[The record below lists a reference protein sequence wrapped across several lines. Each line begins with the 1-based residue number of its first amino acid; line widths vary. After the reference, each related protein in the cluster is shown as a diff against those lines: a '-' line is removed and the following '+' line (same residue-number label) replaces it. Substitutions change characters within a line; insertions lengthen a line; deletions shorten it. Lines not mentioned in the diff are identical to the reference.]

1 MGDVPPLP
9 PPPDPR
15 MLPVLAT
22 VTYAAAVIA
31 LWGFLSL
38 GLDADAIAQ
47 RDAGP
52 LLGPA
57 MVLGACVVTL
67 LALLKARGRSA
78 PTVAGLAAAASVYVV
93 MLAIGAVGYSLIRAD
108 VSWLVLFI
116 GAYAPSPFV
125 LGAALLSGI
134 AVVVVWAATRRV

>member
-1 MGDVPPLP
+1 MSQPQLP

-22 VTYAAAVIA
+22 VTYGAAVIA
-31 LWGFLSL
+31 LWGFVSL
-38 GLDADAIAQ
+38 ALDVDAIAQ

-67 LALLKARGRSA
+67 VALLRVRRQKS
-78 PTVAGLAAAASVYVV
+78 PTVAGLSAAASVYIVV
-93 MLAIGAVGYSLIRAD
+93 LVIGAVGYAAIRAD
-108 VSWLVLFI
+108 VSWLVLFV
-116 GAYAPSPFV
+116 GSYALSPFV
-125 LGAALLSGI
+125 LGAAVLSGLTVVGLW
-134 AVVVVWAATRRV
+134 AVTRR

>member
-1 MGDVPPLP
+1 
-9 PPPDPR
+9 
-15 MLPVLAT
+15 MLPVLAA

-31 LWGFLSL
+31 LWGFVSL
-38 GLDADAIAQ
+38 ALNVDAIAQ

-57 MVLGACVVTL
+57 MVLGAVVVTFV
-67 LALLKARGRSA
+67 ALLKVVRRGS
-78 PTVAGLAAAASVYVV
+78 PTGAALVSAASVYVV
-93 MLAIGAVGYSLIRAD
+93 MLGIGAVGYTMIRAD

-116 GAYAPSPFV
+116 GGYALSPFV

-134 AVVVVWAATRRV
+134 TVVVVWAVTRRA

>member
-1 MGDVPPLP
+1 MGDPQLP

-22 VTYAAAVIA
+22 VTYGASVIA

-57 MVLGACVVTL
+57 MVLGACLVTL
-67 LALLKARGRSA
+67 VALLKTSGRRSPA
-78 PTVAGLAAAASVYVV
+78 VAGLAAAASAYVA

-108 VSWLVLFI
+108 VSWLVLFV

-125 LGAALLSGI
+125 LGAAALSGI
-134 AVVVVWAATRRV
+134 AAVAVWAATRRL

>member
-1 MGDVPPLP
+1 MGDPPPLP

-15 MLPVLAT
+15 MLPVFAT
-22 VTYAAAVIA
+22 VTYAASVIA

-57 MVLGACVVTL
+57 MVLGACLVTL
-67 LALLKARGRSA
+67 VALLRVRGRSA
-78 PTVAGLAAAASVYVV
+78 PTRAGLAAAASVYIV
-93 MLAIGAVGYSLIRAD
+93 MLGIGAVGYSLIRAD
-108 VSWLVLFI
+108 VSWLVLFV
-116 GAYAPSPFV
+116 GAYGPSPFV

-134 AVVVVWAATRRV
+134 AVVAVWAGTRRV